1 MATPK
6 KSQAAIIEE
15 LKKKIE
21 ALEERL
27 DEVAEASHDED
38 GVQEIVNATLSNSNY
53 VEADDVE
60 STVDDVIRAKGLLDR
75 DEAVEVAREEI
86 AEANLVGEDDLADKV
101 HDLIK
106 DDTEV
111 EQALEA
117 AMKNILTRDNVLG
130 EVLANN
136 LQGND
141 RFTSV
146 LAALVEDDDSVVSK
160 AIMSKVTALTAATKA
175 VATKPGAEGNKEV
188 EKAIT
193 ELKQS
198 VTQVVRDLV
207 QVDRERIA
215 LGTNLREEIAAARR
229 QHAALD
235 QAHLNTIRDVGN
247 RFAREEQNR
256 TTAVRDLG
264 DSINRMDRRVTDQ
277 KRLLTKL
284 EEQLATEMADN
295 ARVRSGNGSDI
306 RLLYNAVSELQSKVY
321 ALQAEARKQAEEK
334 AQAAAQ
340 VESPV
345 KMDLKA
351 EAGAAGYRI
360 AVKQITKLVHEPLV
374 GRFCQMSP
382 GDAEMMKLLARSEL
396 GRAMLGGVMSV
407 GVDYAGQ
414 KLPANYATVAKE
426 LSKEF
431 RVSAMADTAD
441 FAMDIVMEPL
451 RQVICDA
458 ILKEKVRISAD
469 VLQEAAGVEEVITVT
484 EVAEVSNQATA

>member
-15 LKKKIE
+15 LKEKIE

-27 DEVAEASHDED
+27 DEVAQESVNED
-38 GVQEIVNATLSNSNY
+38 GVQETVNATLSNSNY

-60 STVDDVIRAKGLLDR
+60 SVVNDVIRDKGLLDR

-101 HDLIK
+101 HDLIR

-111 EQALEA
+111 ERALEA
-117 AMKNILTRDNVLG
+117 AMKDILTRDNELG
-130 EVLANN
+130 EVLAKN
-136 LQGND
+136 LERNEH
-141 RFTSV
+141 FVSL
-146 LAALVEDDDSVVSK
+146 LAELVGTDNAVST
-160 AIMSKVTALTAATKA
+160 AIMARVAAVTGAAIAATS
-175 VATKPGAEGNKEV
+175 KPGADGSKEV

-193 ELKQS
+193 ALKQS

-207 QVDRERIA
+207 QVDRERVA
-215 LGTNLREEIAAARR
+215 LGTNLREEIAAVRR
-229 QHAALD
+229 STSALD
-235 QAHLNTIRDVGN
+235 SAHLNTIRDMGS

-264 DSINRMDRRVTDQ
+264 DSISRMDRRVTDQ

-284 EEQLATEMADN
+284 EEQLATEVADN

-306 RLLYNAVSELQSKVY
+306 RLLYSAVSELQSKVY

-414 KLPANYATVAKE
+414 KLPANYAAVAKE

-458 ILKEKVRISAD
+458 ILKKKVGVSAD
-469 VLQEAAGVEEVITVT
+469 VLQEASSVEEVITVT